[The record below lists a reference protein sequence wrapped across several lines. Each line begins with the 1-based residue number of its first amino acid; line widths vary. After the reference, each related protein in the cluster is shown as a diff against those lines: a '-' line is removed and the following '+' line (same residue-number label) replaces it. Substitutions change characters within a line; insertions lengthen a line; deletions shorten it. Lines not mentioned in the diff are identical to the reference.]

1 MPTNDY
7 IFKKIFGSVG
17 SEAITTSFLEAILE
31 SKITSIDL
39 DKNPIT
45 DKNELDDY
53 FKEVSDLVL
62 YKQEQTEDKE
72 EISEE

>member
-1 MPTNDY
+1 MY
-7 IFKKIFGSVG
+7 LACII
-17 SEAITTSFLEAILE
+17 
-31 SKITSIDL
+31 
-39 DKNPIT
+39 KNFPIKDAKGKVRGKLGAVSYCEKGVT

-53 FKEVSDLVL
+53 LEEVSDLVL

>member
-1 MPTNDY
+1 MTKQ
-7 IFKKIFGSVG
+7 FK
-17 SEAITTSFLEAILE
+17 
-31 SKITSIDL
+31 
-39 DKNPIT
+39 

-53 FKEVSDLVL
+53 LEEVSDLVL

>member
-1 MPTNDY
+1 MGAVSYREKD
-7 IFKKIFGSVG
+7 V
-17 SEAITTSFLEAILE
+17 
-31 SKITSIDL
+31 
-39 DKNPIT
+39 T